1 VAATTSRALED
12 RLERV
17 EGITHGLMAW
27 VRWYESV
34 NGVIQARDEQDTP
47 NTGGDEDK
55 QDGNS
60 FRLAGEVVID
70 MLSAHH
76 CNPNLG

>member
-1 VAATTSRALED
+1 M
-12 RLERV
+12 ERV

-60 FRLAGEVVID
+60 FRLTGEVVID